1 MAPYYRIVT
10 STNVLPLDNVLIETM
25 EKQNQE
31 ELEKL
36 DQRLKEAEET
46 EGETDI
52 ADALR
57 SKANYLTRIGEK
69 VCASILEEQT
79 SQLMDYIYGGQDK
92 AVEAQKVALEKTPGL
107 GQRID
112 IVLTLIRIGL
122 FFGDQDIISTYLA
135 KAEEYATFIFASLTL
150 TMC

>member
-10 STNVLPLDNVLIETM
+10 STNVLPLDATLLETM
-25 EKQNQE
+25 EKQNKE

-36 DQRLKEAEET
+36 DLRLKEAEET

-69 VCASILEEQT
+69 VSRPHLR
-79 SQLMDYIYGGQDK
+79 L
-92 AVEAQKVALEKTPGL
+92 
-107 GQRID
+107 
-112 IVLTLIRIGL
+112 
-122 FFGDQDIISTYLA
+122 
-135 KAEEYATFIFASLTL
+135 
-150 TMC
+150 

>member
-10 STNVLPLDNVLIETM
+10 STNVLPLDNALLETM

-69 VCASILEEQT
+69 VCANILEEQK
-79 SQLMDYIYGGQDK
+79 SQLMDCTSGGKDK

>member
-1 MAPYYRIVT
+1 MSETSLSLTLSWFNYYILFYFTDMAPYYRIVT
-10 STNVLPLDNVLIETM
+10 STSTLPLDNTLLQTM

-69 VCASILEEQT
+69 V
-79 SQLMDYIYGGQDK
+79 
-92 AVEAQKVALEKTPGL
+92 
-107 GQRID
+107 R
-112 IVLTLIRIGL
+112 
-122 FFGDQDIISTYLA
+122 
-135 KAEEYATFIFASLTL
+135 
-150 TMC
+150 